1 MNLVLFI
8 LRASWPTVLLASL
21 AGLVSAAASVGLL
34 WLLHTTLSRGAPP
47 SAGLI
52 GGFAGL
58 GLLTLVSRTASQALL
73 VRLGQGALYRLC
85 TGMSRRVLA
94 APLRDLE
101 ELGQPRILA
110 ALTEDA
116 LALALAFNVL
126 PLMGISAAVV
136 TCCMAYLAWLSPP
149 AFAAVL
155 AFLMLGALTS
165 WPPTRTGLQHLLAAR
180 REHDVLMGH
189 FHGLIEGAKELKL
202 HAGRRE
208 AFLAGRLEASAAA
221 VRDRFMSAYTLLAA
235 TTGLVRLLVLA
246 CIGLMLFLLPAWY
259 PLEPGLSTGCTL
271 TLLFAMAPLE
281 TVAGPGILML
291 GRARI
296 ALEKV
301 EALGLSLAAVGS
313 EEGLES
319 GDPGAVGGQIE
330 LRGVTHAYRREQED
344 EGFVLG
350 PLDLRLRPGELV
362 FLVGGNG
369 SGKTTLAKLLTGLY
383 APEQGEILLEGQAV
397 SHANRDGYRGLFSAV
412 FADFYLFE
420 DLLGLQGAGLDARA
434 REFLRLLHLDR
445 VVGVRDGRLSTTQ
458 LSRGQ
463 RKRLALL
470 IAYLEDRPVC
480 VFDEWAADQDPL
492 FKRVFYTR
500 LLPELKA
507 RGKAVVVISHDDGYF
522 HVADRVLKLV
532 EGKLHDADVL
542 YACAEGPGA

>member
-1 MNLVLFI
+1 MNLVRFI

-34 WLLHTTLSRGAPP
+34 GLLHTSLGRGAPP
-47 SAGLI
+47 TAGLI

-94 APLRDLE
+94 APLRHLE

-110 ALTEDA
+110 ALTEDTI
-116 LALALAFNVL
+116 ALALAFNVL
-126 PLMGISAAVV
+126 PLIGISAAVV
-136 TCCMAYLAWLSPP
+136 ACCMAYLAWLSPP
-149 AFAAVL
+149 AFAATS
-155 AFLMLGALTS
+155 AFLMLGALS
-165 WPPTRTGLQHLLAAR
+165 FWPPTRTGLQHLLAAR

-202 HAGRRE
+202 HAGRRQ
-208 AFLAGRLEASAAA
+208 AFLGGCLEVSAAA
-221 VRDRFMSAYTLLAA
+221 VRDRFTSAYTLLAA
-235 TTGLVRLLVLA
+235 TAGWVRLVVLA
-246 CIGLMLFLLPAWY
+246 CIGLVLFLLPAWY
-259 PLEPGLSTGCTL
+259 PLEPGLPAGCTL

-301 EALGLSLAAVGS
+301 EAFGLSLAAVGS
-313 EEGLES
+313 EGGLES
-319 GDPGAVGGQIE
+319 GDHGAVGGQIE
-330 LRGVTHAYRREQED
+330 LRGVTHAYCRAQAEG
-344 EGFVLG
+344 GFVLG
-350 PLDLRLRPGELV
+350 PIDLHLRPGELV

-383 APEQGEILLEGQAV
+383 APEQGEVLLDGKAV
-397 SHANRDGYRGLFSAV
+397 TAAARDGYRRQFSAV
-412 FADFYLFE
+412 FSDFHLFE
-420 DLLGLQGAGLDARA
+420 DLLGLEGAGLDARA
-434 REFLRLLHLDR
+434 REYLRLLHLDR
-445 VVGVRDGRLSTTQ
+445 IVGVQDGRLSTTE

-470 IAYLEDRPVC
+470 TAYLEDRPVC
-480 VFDEWAADQDPL
+480 VFDEWAADQDPI
-492 FKRVFYTR
+492 FKRVFYTQ

-507 RGKAVVVISHDDGYF
+507 RGKAVVVISHDDAYF
-522 HVADRVLKLV
+522 RVADRVLKLV
-532 EGKLHDADVL
+532 EGKLHEAEAL
-542 YACAEGPGA
+542 YACTEGPAA

>member
-1 MNLVLFI
+1 MNLVRFI

-34 WLLHTTLSRGAPP
+34 WLVHTALGRGAPP
-47 SAGLI
+47 TAGLI
-52 GGFAGL
+52 RGFAGL
-58 GLLTLVSRTASQALL
+58 GLLMLVSRTASQALL
-73 VRLGQGALYRLC
+73 VRLGQRALYRLC

-94 APLRDLE
+94 APLRRLE

-116 LALALAFNVL
+116 IALALAFNML

-136 TCCMAYLAWLSPP
+136 ACCMAYLAWLSPP
-149 AFAAVL
+149 AFAAIL
-155 AFLMLGALTS
+155 AFLMLGALS
-165 WPPTRTGLQHLLAAR
+165 FWPATRTGLQHLLAAR

-208 AFLAGRLEASAAA
+208 AFLGRRLDVSAAA
-221 VRDRFMSAYTLLAA
+221 VCDRFTSAYTLLAA
-235 TTGLVRLLVLA
+235 TTGWVRLLVLA
-246 CIGLMLFLLPAWY
+246 SIGLVLFLLPAWY
-259 PLEPGLSTGCTL
+259 PLEPGLPAGCTL

-301 EALGLSLAAVGS
+301 ESLGLSLAAVGS
-313 EEGLES
+313 EGGLES
-319 GDPGAVGGQIE
+319 GDPAAVGGQIE
-330 LRGVTHAYRREQED
+330 LRGVTHAYCREHAEG
-344 EGFVLG
+344 GFVLG
-350 PLDLRLRPGELV
+350 PIDLHLRPGELV

-369 SGKTTLAKLLTGLY
+369 SGKTTLAKLLIGLY
-383 APEQGEILLEGQAV
+383 APEQGEVLLDGKAV
-397 SHANRDGYRGLFSAV
+397 TAAGRDGYRRLFSAV
-412 FADFYLFE
+412 FSDFYLFE
-420 DLLGLQGAGLDARA
+420 DLLGLEGAGLDARA
-434 REFLRLLHLDR
+434 REYLRLLHLDR
-445 VVGVRDGRLSTTQ
+445 VVGVRDGRLSTTE

-470 IAYLEDRPVC
+470 TAYLEDRPVC
-480 VFDEWAADQDPL
+480 VFDEWAADQDPI
-492 FKRVFYTR
+492 FKRVFYTQ

-507 RGKAVVVISHDDGYF
+507 RGKAVVVISHDDAYF

-532 EGKLHDADVL
+532 EGKLHEAEAW
-542 YACAEGPGA
+542 YACTEGPAA